1 MLSESLTNTKLK
13 DPHILDLLQ
22 NIRGYRSM
30 LEGLEIIEVNPNLST
45 IISDEKGKE
54 LYIENEFH
62 KAKGFRKL
70 HIEVAE
76 FSKNLKI
83 LHCVFF
89 PDPKFD
95 IPIFGM
101 DLVKINN
108 IVSAAI
114 VDLSPVSKNQV
125 FKYEKYLPKL
135 DKSRFSS
142 IREIPSW
149 GEIFSKYVFF
159 ASLKTE
165 SEKIA
170 FSKIVDKYLAALIN
184 LSRETQPDF
193 DNKVIRERTLYQ
205 KNYCFQQMKND
216 KTSMVLLKYF
226 DEKWV
231 EDYIKNVLF
240 DFS

>member
-1 MLSESLTNTKLK
+1 MLSESLTKKKLT
-13 DPHILDLLQ
+13 DPLILDLLQ
-22 NIRGYRSM
+22 NIREHRSM
-30 LEGLEIIEVNPNLST
+30 LEDLKSIKIDPNLT
-45 IISDEKGKE
+45 NIISKEIGRE

-76 FSKNLKI
+76 FSKNLRI

-101 DLVKINN
+101 DLVKIND

-114 VDLSPVSKNQV
+114 VDLSPVSKNQGI
-125 FKYEKYLPKL
+125 KYDQLLSEV
-135 DKSRFSS
+135 DKSSFTAL
-142 IREIPSW
+142 REIPTW
-149 GEIFSKYVFF
+149 GGIFSKNVFF
-159 ASLKTE
+159 ASLKNDA
-165 SEKIA
+165 EKIA
-170 FSKIVDKYLAALIN
+170 FCRVVDEYLSILIKLSKDVKPEFKDEII
-184 LSRETQPDF
+184 Q
-193 DNKVIRERTLYQ
+193 ERIYYQ
-205 KNYCFQQMKND
+205 KNYCVQQMKNE

-231 EDYIKNVLF
+231 NNYIKTVLF
-240 DFS
+240 DF

>member
-1 MLSESLTNTKLK
+1 MLENLKSIEVDPSLTN
-13 DPHILDLLQ
+13 
-22 NIRGYRSM
+22 
-30 LEGLEIIEVNPNLST
+30 
-45 IISDEKGKE
+45 IISNKIGRE

-62 KAKGFRKL
+62 QAKGFRKL

-76 FSKNLKI
+76 FSKNLQI

-114 VDLSPVSKNQV
+114 VDLSPASKNQGLN
-125 FKYEKYLPKL
+125 YEKFLSKV
-135 DKSRFSS
+135 DKSSFTSL
-142 IREIPSW
+142 REIPKW
-149 GEIFSKYVFF
+149 GEIFSKNVFF
-159 ASLKTE
+159 ASLKTK
-165 SEKIA
+165 SEEIA
-170 FSKIVDKYLAALIN
+170 FRNVVDEYLSILIKLSKKVKAEFKEDLI
-184 LSRETQPDF
+184 Q
-193 DNKVIRERTLYQ
+193 ERIDYQ
-205 KNYCFQQMKND
+205 KNYCVQQMKNE

-231 EDYIKNVLF
+231 NNYIKKVLF
-240 DFS
+240 DF

>member
-1 MLSESLTNTKLK
+1 LLSESLTKTKLT
-13 DPHILDLLQ
+13 DPLILDLLQ
-22 NIRGYRSM
+22 NIREHRAM
-30 LEGLEIIEVNPNLST
+30 LENLKSIKIDPNLT
-45 IISDEKGKE
+45 NIISNELGRE

-76 FSKNLKI
+76 FSQNLKI

-101 DLVKINN
+101 DLVKIKD

-114 VDLSPVSKNQV
+114 VDLSPASQSQSI
-125 FKYEKYLPKL
+125 KYENLL
-135 DKSRFSS
+135 SEVDKSSFTSLRK
-142 IREIPSW
+142 IPNW
-149 GEIFSKYVFF
+149 GEIFSENVFF
-159 ASLKTE
+159 ASLKSE
-165 SEKIA
+165 SEKKA
-170 FSKIVDKYLAALIN
+170 FCRVVDQYLSILIKLSKEAKP
-184 LSRETQPDF
+184 EC
-193 DNKVIRERTLYQ
+193 NKEIIQERKDYQ
-205 KNYCFQQMKND
+205 KNYCVQQMKNE

-231 EDYIKNVLF
+231 NNYIKTVLF
-240 DFS
+240 DF

>member
-1 MLSESLTNTKLK
+1 MSESLTKTKLT
-13 DPHILDLLQ
+13 DPLILELLQ
-22 NIRGYRSM
+22 NIREHRSM
-30 LEGLEIIEVNPNLST
+30 LEDLESIKVDPNLT
-45 IISDEKGKE
+45 NIISNEVGRE

-76 FSKNLKI
+76 FSENLKI

-101 DLVKINN
+101 DLVKIND

-114 VDLSPVSKNQV
+114 VDLSPASQNQGI
-125 FKYEKYLPKL
+125 KYEKSLSEV
-135 DKSRFSS
+135 DKSSFTSMRK
-142 IREIPSW
+142 IPNW
-149 GEIFSKYVFF
+149 GEIFSKNVFF
-159 ASLKTE
+159 ASLKSK
-165 SEKIA
+165 SEKND
-170 FSKIVDKYLAALIN
+170 FCRIVNQYLSILIK
-184 LSRETQPDF
+184 LSREAKPEFNEGIIQ
-193 DNKVIRERTLYQ
+193 ERIEYQ
-205 KNYCFQQMKND
+205 KNYCVQQMKNE

-231 EDYIKNVLF
+231 NNYIKTVLF
-240 DFS
+240 DF

>member
-1 MLSESLTNTKLK
+1 MLENLKSIKIDPNLTN
-13 DPHILDLLQ
+13 
-22 NIRGYRSM
+22 
-30 LEGLEIIEVNPNLST
+30 
-45 IISDEKGKE
+45 IISNELGRE

-101 DLVKINN
+101 DLVKIND

-114 VDLSPVSKNQV
+114 VDLSPVSQNQGI
-125 FKYEKYLPKL
+125 KYENLL
-135 DKSRFSS
+135 SEVDKSSFTSL
-142 IREIPSW
+142 REIPKW
-149 GEIFSKYVFF
+149 GEIFSKNVFF
-159 ASLKTE
+159 ASLKNA

-170 FSKIVDKYLAALIN
+170 FRRVVDQYLSTLIK
-184 LSRETQPDF
+184 LSNEAKPEFEKEIIQ
-193 DNKVIRERTLYQ
+193 ERIDYQ
-205 KNYCFQQMKND
+205 KNYCVQQMKM
-216 KTSMVLLKYF
+216 KKQAWSY
-226 DEKWV
+226 
-231 EDYIKNVLF
+231 
-240 DFS
+240 

>member
-1 MLSESLTNTKLK
+1 MSESLTKTKLT
-13 DPHILDLLQ
+13 DPLILDLLQ
-22 NIRGYRSM
+22 NIREHRSI
-30 LEGLEIIEVNPNLST
+30 LDNLKSIKFDANLT
-45 IISDEKGKE
+45 NIISNEIGRE

-101 DLVKINN
+101 DLVKINDV
-108 IVSAAI
+108 VSAAI
-114 VDLSPVSKNQV
+114 VDLSPSSQNQGI
-125 FKYEKYLPKL
+125 KYEKLL
-135 DKSRFSS
+135 SEVDKSSFTSL
-142 IREIPSW
+142 REIPNW
-149 GEIFSKYVFF
+149 GEIFSKNVFF
-159 ASLKTE
+159 ASLKNK
-165 SEKIA
+165 SEENA
-170 FSKIVDKYLAALIN
+170 FCKVVDEYLSILVKLSKEAK
-184 LSRETQPDF
+184 PDCQQ
-193 DNKVIRERTLYQ
+193 KTIKERIDYQ
-205 KNYCFQQMKND
+205 KNYCLQQMKNE

-231 EDYIKNVLF
+231 NNYIKNVLF
-240 DFS
+240 DF

>member
-1 MLSESLTNTKLK
+1 MLSESLTKTKLT
-13 DPHILDLLQ
+13 DPLILDLLQ
-22 NIRGYRSM
+22 NIREHRSM
-30 LEGLEIIEVNPNLST
+30 LENLESLKIDPNLKN
-45 IISDEKGKE
+45 IISNEIGKE

-62 KAKGFRKL
+62 KANGFRKL

-101 DLVKINN
+101 DLVKIND

-114 VDLSPVSKNQV
+114 VDLSPVSQNQGI
-125 FKYEKYLPKL
+125 KYENLL
-135 DKSRFSS
+135 SEVDKSSFTSL
-142 IREIPSW
+142 REIPNW
-149 GEIFSKYVFF
+149 GEIFSKNVFF
-159 ASLKTE
+159 ASLKNE

-170 FSKIVDKYLAALIN
+170 FRRVVDQYLSTLIK
-184 LSRETQPDF
+184 LSNEAKPEFKEEIIQ
-193 DNKVIRERTLYQ
+193 ERIDYQ
-205 KNYCFQQMKND
+205 KNYCVQQMKNE

-231 EDYIKNVLF
+231 NNYIKTVLF
-240 DFS
+240 DF

>member
-1 MLSESLTNTKLK
+1 MLENLKIIKVDPRLTNIVSNETG
-13 DPHILDLLQ
+13 
-22 NIRGYRSM
+22 R
-30 LEGLEIIEVNPNLST
+30 
-45 IISDEKGKE
+45 E

-101 DLVKINN
+101 DLVKMND

-114 VDLSPVSKNQV
+114 VDLSPVSQNQSV
-125 FKYEKYLPKL
+125 KYDKFLSEV
-135 DKSRFSS
+135 DKSSFTSL
-142 IREIPSW
+142 REIPNW
-149 GEIFSKYVFF
+149 GEIFSKNVFF
-159 ASLKTE
+159 ASLKNKY
-165 SEKIA
+165 EKKEFCRVVDQYLSILIRL
-170 FSKIVDKYLAALIN
+170 SKEAK
-184 LSRETQPDF
+184 PDF
-193 DNKVIRERTLYQ
+193 KKEIIQERKDYQ
-205 KNYCFQQMKND
+205 KNYCVQQMKNE

-226 DEKWV
+226 DERWV
-231 EDYIKNVLF
+231 NNYLKTVLF
-240 DFS
+240 DF

>member
-1 MLSESLTNTKLK
+1 MLSESLTKTKLS
-13 DPHILDLLQ
+13 DPLILDLLQ
-22 NIRGYRSM
+22 NIREHRSM
-30 LEGLEIIEVNPNLST
+30 LKNLKSIEVDPNLIN
-45 IISDEKGKE
+45 IISNEIGKE

-76 FSKNLKI
+76 FSKKLKI

-101 DLVKINN
+101 DLVKTND

-114 VDLSPVSKNQV
+114 VDLSPASQNQGV
-125 FKYEKYLPKL
+125 KYENLISGV
-135 DKSRFSS
+135 DKSSFTTL
-142 IREIPSW
+142 REIPNW
-149 GEIFSKYVFF
+149 GQIFSKNVFF
-159 ASLKTE
+159 ASLKSK
-165 SEKIA
+165 SEKNDFCKVVDHYLSILIKL
-170 FSKIVDKYLAALIN
+170 SKEAKPEFKEEII
-184 LSRETQPDF
+184 Q
-193 DNKVIRERTLYQ
+193 ERIDYQ
-205 KNYCFQQMKND
+205 KNYCMQQMKNE

-231 EDYIKNVLF
+231 NKYIKTVLF
-240 DFS
+240 DF

>member
-1 MLSESLTNTKLK
+1 MLSESFTKTKLK
-13 DPHILDLLQ
+13 DPLILDLLQ
-22 NIRGYRSM
+22 NIREHRSM
-30 LEGLEIIEVNPNLST
+30 LDDLKSIKIDPKLTNIVSNEI
-45 IISDEKGKE
+45 GRE

-89 PDPKFD
+89 PDPMYD

-101 DLVKINN
+101 DLVKIND

-114 VDLSPVSKNQV
+114 VDLSPASQNQGL
-125 FKYEKYLPKL
+125 KYEKSLSKV
-135 DKSRFSS
+135 DKSSFTSL
-142 IREIPSW
+142 REIPKW
-149 GEIFSKYVFF
+149 GEIFSKNVFF
-159 ASLKTE
+159 ASLKNK
-165 SEKIA
+165 SEKNA
-170 FSKIVDKYLAALIN
+170 FCKVVDEYLSVLIKLSKEAEPEVKDKIV
-184 LSRETQPDF
+184 Q
-193 DNKVIRERTLYQ
+193 ERIDYQ
-205 KNYCFQQMKND
+205 KNYCVQQMKNE

-231 EDYIKNVLF
+231 NNYIKTVLF
-240 DFS
+240 DF

>member
-1 MLSESLTNTKLK
+1 
-13 DPHILDLLQ
+13 
-22 NIRGYRSM
+22 M
-30 LEGLEIIEVNPNLST
+30 LEDLKSIKVDPELSN
-45 IISDEKGKE
+45 IISNEIGRE

-62 KAKGFRKL
+62 KARGFRKL

-101 DLVKINN
+101 DLVKIND

-114 VDLSPVSKNQV
+114 VDLSPASQNQGV
-125 FKYEKYLPKL
+125 KYEKFLSKV
-135 DKSRFSS
+135 DKSSFTSL
-142 IREIPSW
+142 REIPKW
-149 GEIFSKYVFF
+149 GEIFSENVFF
-159 ASLKTE
+159 ASLKSK
-165 SEKIA
+165 SEENDFCKVVDEYLSILIKL
-170 FSKIVDKYLAALIN
+170 SKEAKPEFKEEIIK
-184 LSRETQPDF
+184 
-193 DNKVIRERTLYQ
+193 ERKNYQ
-205 KNYCFQQMKND
+205 KNYCVQQMKNE

-231 EDYIKNVLF
+231 NNYIKTVLF
-240 DFS
+240 DF

>member
-1 MLSESLTNTKLK
+1 MSESFTKTKLK
-13 DPHILDLLQ
+13 DPLILDLLQ
-22 NIRGYRSM
+22 NIRDHRSM
-30 LEGLEIIEVNPNLST
+30 LEELESIKIDPNFT
-45 IISDEKGKE
+45 NIISNEIGRE

-101 DLVKINN
+101 DLVKIND

-114 VDLSPVSKNQV
+114 VDLSPASRNQGV
-125 FKYEKYLPKL
+125 KYEKSLSEV
-135 DKSRFSS
+135 DKSSFTSL
-142 IREIPSW
+142 REIPNW
-149 GEIFSKYVFF
+149 GEIFSKNVFF
-159 ASLKTE
+159 ASLKST
-165 SEKIA
+165 SEKNDFCRVVKEYLTILIKL
-170 FSKIVDKYLAALIN
+170 SK
-184 LSRETQPDF
+184 ETKPDF
-193 DNKVIRERTLYQ
+193 KEDIIKERMDYQ
-205 KNYCFQQMKND
+205 KNYCVQQMKNE

-231 EDYIKNVLF
+231 KKYIKTVLF
-240 DFS
+240 DF